1 MIGFPKLFAFFCFF
15 QSRQPVFVRLLRG
28 AFRLSQ
34 CSWMSGSQ
42 KYHVET
48 CIKTLSDVGECE
60 SLSVTPPTFNS
71 QDIISNSSYCLPYNS
86 YDVNL
91 ENLIL
96 DQLIIP

>member
-48 CIKTLSDVGECE
+48 CIKTLSDVGECG
-60 SLSVTPPTFNS
+60 SFVLDTLNPLTPT
-71 QDIISNSSYCLPYNS
+71 ISFVIL
-86 YDVNL
+86 
-91 ENLIL
+91 LIVCHTIL
-96 DQLIIP
+96 MMSIWRI